1 MRYPHN
7 YAEYAQ
13 ECLRSASA
21 TTDVTEKKLFLEMAD
36 AWIHIGL
43 AQADVF
49 TDPEAIWIVGPSGMR
64 PPNPFSLLMRARR
77 AGLEAW
83 VSANLMEGA

>member
-1 MRYPHN
+1 MTYPNN

-21 TTDVTEKKLFLEMAD
+21 TADVTEKKLLLEMAD
-36 AWIHIGL
+36 AWIYVGL

-49 TDPEAIWIVGPSGMR
+49 NDPEATR
-64 PPNPFSLLMRARR
+64 LLFR
-77 AGLEAW
+77 
-83 VSANLMEGA
+83 SA

>member
-13 ECLRSASA
+13 ECLRSASVTA
-21 TTDVTEKKLFLEMAD
+21 DVTEKKLFLETAD

-49 TDPEAIWIVGPSGMR
+49 NDPKAIRLLVR
-64 PPNPFSLLMRARR
+64 PA
-77 AGLEAW
+77 
-83 VSANLMEGA
+83 

>member
-1 MRYPHN
+1 MPYLHN
-7 YAEYAQ
+7 YVECAR

-21 TTDVTEKKLFLEMAD
+21 ADDVAEKQLLLEMAD

-49 TDPEAIWIVGPSGMR
+49 NDPDAGR
-64 PPNPFSLLMRARR
+64 LMAR
-77 AGLEAW
+77 
-83 VSANLMEGA
+83 SS

>member
-49 TDPEAIWIVGPSGMR
+49 TDPEAIRLLVR
-64 PPNPFSLLMRARR
+64 PA
-77 AGLEAW
+77 
-83 VSANLMEGA
+83 

>member
-21 TTDVTEKKLFLEMAD
+21 TADVTEKKLLLEMAD

-49 TDPEAIWIVGPSGMR
+49 NDPEAIRLLIR
-64 PPNPFSLLMRARR
+64 PA
-77 AGLEAW
+77 
-83 VSANLMEGA
+83 